1 MLLFIV
7 SRSLPSSHINAL
19 HRDICLQKFPLFPF
33 THIMQLQILSRCSAL
48 TRLSINMRL
57 LLLLITPPI
66 FMLNHFS
73 HIKKQQKIFN
83 KSLNDKFS
91 HQHVILFVCKSS
103 WHWKFHSTMDL
114 LRFFL
119 MMSCFCFHKLSW
131 FSTPP
136 YGSRWIINLVGR
148 FLRLE
153 GKKICRTL

>member
-1 MLLFIV
+1 
-7 SRSLPSSHINAL
+7 
-19 HRDICLQKFPLFPF
+19 
-33 THIMQLQILSRCSAL
+33 MQLQILSRCSAL

-57 LLLLITPPI
+57 LLLLTIPLI

-91 HQHVILFVCKSS
+91 HQHVHVIQVIMPLKI
-103 WHWKFHSTMDL
+103 HSVMDL

-131 FSTPP
+131 LSMPP

-148 FLRLE
+148 FLRLKQQE
-153 GKKICRTL
+153 DFVEHYKIKNWLSGEWKRLLNGKLLFN